1 MPTPNQGENS
11 RRWGMAFL
19 VVGVILVLL
28 LAPSLFHTKSTTT
41 QSYNTFYS
49 ALIRNR
55 LSSIQVNNATGSIT
69 YNYKKK
75 SASYSTTGPISLPQ
89 SEVSALQAHGTKV
102 TYETP
107 TSSIWP
113 SIIEWIVFLGLGFLL
128 LSFFMRRAQGQMSGL
143 MSFGRSRAKIY
154 STERPRTTFDDIAG
168 YDGVKQEISEVVE
181 FLKSPARFK
190 EIGARTPK
198 GVLLVGPP
206 GTGKTLLASA
216 VAGEAGVP
224 FMSVT
229 GSDFMEM
236 FVGVGASRVRD
247 LFQTARKQA
256 PAIIFIDEID
266 SIGRKRGAGL
276 GLSGGHDEREQT
288 LNQMLAEMDGFDP
301 SEGVVVMGATNRP
314 EILDPALLRPGR
326 FDRQMVVPLPDLQER
341 KPILAVHCREKKIG
355 PDVDLDII
363 ARGTPGMSGADLA
376 NLVNEAALHAVRR
389 GSSMIEMQDFD
400 AARDRVLMGQ
410 KRDSMALS
418 EAEKERVAY
427 HESGHAILAYI
438 LPSADPLLKV
448 SIIPAGMALGV
459 TQQLP
464 LEDRHIYKREYIED
478 SLAVRM
484 GGRVAE
490 LMVYGDLSTGAS
502 DDLQRNTDLATKMVR
517 EWGMSE
523 EIGPMAWGPQG
534 AMWSGDELV
543 SQRDYSE
550 EVSRVVD
557 KEVAKILKAA
567 ETRAR
572 EKLEEHREGLM
583 RVAKELLEKETVDGA
598 EVARIIDEAYGKPV
612 HGETPEVPHYAGSI
626 VDASKYKNEKT
637 S

>member
-1 MPTPNQGENS
+1 M
-11 RRWGMAFL
+11 
-19 VVGVILVLL
+19 ILLIG
-28 LAPSLFHTKSTTT
+28 PSLFHTNSGTT

-49 ALIRNR
+49 ALTRNS
-55 LSSIQVNNATGSIT
+55 LSSIQVNNATGGIT
-69 YNYKKK
+69 YNYKGS
-75 SASYSTTGPISLPQ
+75 SASYTTTGPISLPQ
-89 SEVSALQAHGTKV
+89 SEVSALQSHGTKV
-102 TYETP
+102 TYVTP

-113 SIIEWIVFLGLGFLL
+113 SIIEWVVFLAVGFLL
-128 LSFFMRRAQGQMSGL
+128 LTFFMRRAQGQMSGL
-143 MSFGRSRAKIY
+143 MSLGRSRAKVY

-168 YDGVKQEISEVVE
+168 YEGVKQEITEVVE

-206 GTGKTLLASA
+206 GTGKTLLARA

-236 FVGVGASRVRD
+236 LVGVGASRVRD

-301 SEGVVVMGATNRP
+301 SEGIVVMGATNRP

-341 KPILAVHCREKKIG
+341 KPILAVHCRDKKIG

-389 GSSMIEMQDFD
+389 GSQMIEMQDFD

-523 EIGPMAWGPQG
+523 KIGPMAWGAQG

-550 EVSRVVD
+550 EVSRIVD
-557 KEVAKILKAA
+557 EEVAKILKTA

-572 EKLEEHREGLM
+572 EKLEEHRDGLM

-598 EVARIIDEAYGKPV
+598 EVARIIDDAYGKPV

-626 VDASKYKNEKT
+626 VDASKYKSEK
-637 S
+637 SS